1 MSAKMIFMALQTRTC
16 FVFFGIKI
24 LLGFFYL
31 YLDTGILC
39 CSPDIKAIFNHFS
52 GFAGGLDCKFHPK
65 QPWLFTAGAD
75 SVIRLYCD

>member
-1 MSAKMIFMALQTRTC
+1 VSANMIFMALQTRTC

-39 CSPDIKAIFNHFS
+39 CSVSPDISRQYLITSLGLQGFWTASSILNNHGCS
-52 GFAGGLDCKFHPK
+52 L
-65 QPWLFTAGAD
+65 LVLT
-75 SVIRLYCD
+75 L